1 MLSST
6 ARLSIRVPR
15 QRFTTRSASHRS
27 GLKSLAR
34 LGSIDVG
41 LWWKVGVFTEDE
53 IAGFVLYGDAYWDNL
68 QDDHA
73 FATLFSL
80 KQHSG

>member
-6 ARLSIRVPR
+6 ARLDEDPSTKVYHEN
-15 QRFTTRSASHRS
+15 ASHRS
-27 GLKSLAR
+27 AMKSLAR
-34 LGSIDVG
+34 LGFIDVG

-53 IAGFVLYGDAYWDNL
+53 IAGFMLYGDAYWDNL
-68 QDDHA
+68 QDNHA